1 MIRVK
6 ILKSLTKNNLLDEE
20 KQIIKDLGKK
30 AMYDN
35 QFKKIIPWVNGVYC
49 QDEAIIKPGYYI
61 INTDVSSGKGEH
73 WIGCYQTKTRCY
85 LYDSFSRTPKFLVPI
100 FLKKL
105 EKKKIKVFESD
116 TSDKEQYGQTEVCG
130 HLCMAWLSVIKD
142 LGIRKAMTI

>member
-1 MIRVK
+1 MK
-6 ILKSLTKNNLLDEE
+6 TEGEKLFLKYK
-20 KQIIKDLGKK
+20 KQFIKDMGKSCL
-30 AMYDN
+30 YDD
-35 QFKKIIPWVNGVYC
+35 QLKKMIPWVNGVYC

-61 INTDVSSGKGEH
+61 INTDISSGKGEH

-105 EKKKIKVFESD
+105 EKNKIKVFESD

-130 HLCMAWLSVIKD
+130 HLCSAWLSVIKKI
-142 LGIRKAMTI
+142 GIRKAMTI

>member
-1 MIRVK
+1 MK
-6 ILKSLTKNNLLDEE
+6 TEGEKLFLKYK
-20 KQIIKDLGKK
+20 KQFIKELGKSCL
-30 AMYDN
+30 YDD
-35 QFKKIIPWVNGVYC
+35 QQKKMIPWVNGVYC
-49 QDEAIIKPGYYI
+49 QDKAVIKPGYYI
-61 INTDVSSGKGEH
+61 INTDISSGKGEH
-73 WIGCYQTKTRCY
+73 WIGCYQTETRCY

-105 EKKKIKVFESD
+105 EKNKIKVFESD

>member
-1 MIRVK
+1 MK
-6 ILKSLTKNNLLDEE
+6 TEGEKLFLKYK
-20 KQIIKDLGKK
+20 KQFIKELGKSCL
-30 AMYDN
+30 YDD
-35 QFKKIIPWVNGVYC
+35 QLKKMIPWVNGVYC
-49 QDEAIIKPGYYI
+49 QDEAVIKPGYYI

-105 EKKKIKVFESD
+105 EKKGIKVLESD